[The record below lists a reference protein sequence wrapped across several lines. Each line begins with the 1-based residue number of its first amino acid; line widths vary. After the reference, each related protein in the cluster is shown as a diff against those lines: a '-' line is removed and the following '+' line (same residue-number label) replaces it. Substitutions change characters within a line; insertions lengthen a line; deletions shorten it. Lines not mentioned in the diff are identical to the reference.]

1 MSYINFEKALELAKR
16 CDGYIVSGEKNDS
29 VIHKAE
35 NLFGKNFSRQ
45 NKEFFKRI
53 GSLDFFGNEIYGIVK
68 DDFSGLYVGC
78 SLEATLSDRE
88 KYNLPEKLLIIY
100 DFGFDGYMGY
110 LDYSQLNEE
119 GEPPVVMAYYN
130 GAEYVITEK
139 IAEDLGDFILELV
152 QEVLLEQEKE
162 KD

>member
-1 MSYINFEKALELAKR
+1 MSFINFEKALDLAKK
-16 CDGYIVSGEKNDS
+16 CKGYRVTGGKDEIIIK
-29 VIHKAE
+29 KAE
-35 NLFGKNFSRQ
+35 IMLGFKLSRQ
-45 NKEFFKRI
+45 NSEFYKRA
-53 GSLDFFGNEIYGIVK
+53 GYLSFFGTEIYGMIT
-68 DDFSGLYVGC
+68 DDFSGTVVGNAVAY
-78 SLEATLSDRE
+78 SLNERE
-88 KYNLPEKLLIIY
+88 EYKLPKNLLAIY
-100 DFGFDGYMGY
+100 FFGFDGFWGF

-130 GAEYVITEK
+130 GTEYVITDK